1 MGRAKSRPAPVGRGN
16 LQAERDKR
24 GTDMDKKDNS
34 HNRPIS
40 TQTYGLR
47 PYDDN
52 CDELVELCKESGQK
66 PGEALRDLI
75 DEAFRARRTP
85 PIAATEIMQSL
96 EQLVEQNR
104 QLIEQNRLA
113 TERYEQLL
121 EKYEQL
127 DERSARLK
135 QGLIQNLRE
144 FYAILLE
151 TLSASIGAR
160 RLAWNYVAYTV
171 LKQSGSTDDQIKQ
184 RYEAEKKAWI
194 DEKDKIANALEEAI
208 KKMPPQQ

>member
-1 MGRAKSRPAPVGRGN
+1 
-16 LQAERDKR
+16 
-24 GTDMDKKDNS
+24 MDTRNN
-34 HNRPIS
+34 NRPLSSQTSSQRLYEDDHDEIS
-40 TQTYGLR
+40 RICREGGR
-47 PYDDN
+47 KPAEEIRD
-52 CDELVELCKESGQK
+52 LVS
-66 PGEALRDLI
+66 EALS
-75 DEAFRARRTP
+75 ARRNP
-85 PIAATEIMQSL
+85 QAGVNEIMQTL
-96 EQLVEQNR
+96 QQLVEQNR
-104 QLIEQNRLA
+104 LA
-113 TERYEQLL
+113 NERYERLL

-127 DERSARLK
+127 DERNARLK

-171 LKQSGSTDDQIKQ
+171 LKQSGSTDEQIKQ

-194 DEKDKIANALEEAI
+194 DEKDNIARALEEAI

>member
-1 MGRAKSRPAPVGRGN
+1 
-16 LQAERDKR
+16 
-24 GTDMDKKDNS
+24 MDKKNNS
-34 HNRPIS
+34 YNRQIS

-47 PYDDN
+47 PYEDN
-52 CDELVELCKESGQK
+52 CDELADLCKESGLK
-66 PGEALRDLI
+66 PGEMLRDLV
-75 DEAFRARRTP
+75 DEAFRARRNP
-85 PIAATEIMQSL
+85 PIVATEIMQTL

-113 TERYEQLL
+113 NERYEHLL

-127 DERSARLK
+127 DERNARLK

-160 RLAWNYVAYTV
+160 RLTWNYVAYSV
-171 LKQSGSTDDQIKQ
+171 LKQSGSTDEQIKQ

-194 DEKDKIANALEEAI
+194 DEKDNIAMVLEEAI
-208 KKMPPQQ
+208 KKMPPQP

>member
-1 MGRAKSRPAPVGRGN
+1 
-16 LQAERDKR
+16 
-24 GTDMDKKDNS
+24 MDTRNN
-34 HNRPIS
+34 NRPLSSQTSSQRLYEDDHDEIS
-40 TQTYGLR
+40 R
-47 PYDDN
+47 I
-52 CDELVELCKESGQK
+52 CRESGRK
-66 PGEALRDLI
+66 SAEEIRDLVSEALK
-75 DEAFRARRTP
+75 ARRNP
-85 PIAATEIMQSL
+85 PPAVNEIMQTL
-96 EQLVEQNR
+96 QQLVEQNR
-104 QLIEQNRLA
+104 QAN
-113 TERYEQLL
+113 ERYEGLI
-121 EKYEQL
+121 EKYERL
-127 DERSARLK
+127 EERSANLK

-160 RLAWNYVAYTV
+160 RLTWKYVGYTV

>member
-1 MGRAKSRPAPVGRGN
+1 MRRGKSRQAPVEQGS
-16 LQAERDKR
+16 LQTERDKR
-24 GTDMDKKDNS
+24 GIDMDKNNNS

-40 TQTYGLR
+40 TQSYGLR
-47 PYDDN
+47 PYEDN
-52 CDELVELCKESGQK
+52 CDELAEFCKESGQK
-66 PGEALRDLI
+66 PGEALRDLV
-75 DEAFRARRTP
+75 DEAFRARRNP
-85 PIAATEIMQSL
+85 PIVGTEIMHVL
-96 EQLVEQNR
+96 E

-113 TERYEQLL
+113 NERYERLL

-127 DERSARLK
+127 DERNARLK

-160 RLAWNYVAYTV
+160 RLTWNYVAYSV

>member
-1 MGRAKSRPAPVGRGN
+1 MRRAKSRLAPVERGN
-16 LQAERDKR
+16 LQTERGKR
-24 GTDMDKKDNS
+24 GIDMDKNNNS
-34 HNRPIS
+34 HNRQIS
-40 TQTYGLR
+40 TQTYGMR
-47 PYDDN
+47 PYEDN

-66 PGEALRDLI
+66 PGEALRDLV
-75 DEAFRARRTP
+75 DEAFRARRNP
-85 PIAATEIMQSL
+85 PIVGTEIMQAL
-96 EQLVEQNR
+96 E

-113 TERYEQLL
+113 NERYERLL

-127 DERSARLK
+127 DERNARLK

-160 RLAWNYVAYTV
+160 RLTWNYVAYTV
-171 LKQSGSTDDQIKQ
+171 LKQSGSTDEQIKQ

-194 DEKDKIANALEEAI
+194 DEKDQIANALEEAI
-208 KKMPPQQ
+208 KKMPPQP

>member
-1 MGRAKSRPAPVGRGN
+1 MRRAKSRLAPVERGN
-16 LQAERDKR
+16 LQTERGKR
-24 GTDMDKKDNS
+24 GIDMDKNNNS
-34 HNRPIS
+34 HNRQIS
-40 TQTYGLR
+40 TQTYGMR
-47 PYDDN
+47 PYEDN

-66 PGEALRDLI
+66 PGEALRDLV
-75 DEAFRARRTP
+75 DEAFRARRNP
-85 PIAATEIMQSL
+85 PIVGTEIMQAL
-96 EQLVEQNR
+96 E

-113 TERYEQLL
+113 NERYERLL

-127 DERSARLK
+127 DERNARLK

-160 RLAWNYVAYTV
+160 RLTWNYVAYTV
-171 LKQSGSTDDQIKQ
+171 LKQSGSTDEQIKQ

-194 DEKDKIANALEEAI
+194 DEKDKIASALEEAI
-208 KKMPPQQ
+208 KKMPPQP

>member
-1 MGRAKSRPAPVGRGN
+1 MRRAKSRPSLVERGN
-16 LQAERDKR
+16 LQTERGKR
-24 GTDMDKKDNS
+24 GIDMDKNNNS
-34 HNRPIS
+34 NNRQIS
-40 TQTYGLR
+40 TQTYGMR
-47 PYDDN
+47 PYEDN
-52 CDELVELCKESGQK
+52 CDELAELCKESGQK
-66 PGEALRDLI
+66 PGEALRDLV
-75 DEAFRARRTP
+75 DEAFRARRNP
-85 PIAATEIMQSL
+85 PIATTEIMQAL
-96 EQLVEQNR
+96 E

-113 TERYEQLL
+113 NERYERLL

-127 DERSARLK
+127 DERNARLK

-151 TLSASIGAR
+151 TLAASIGAR
-160 RLAWNYVAYTV
+160 RLTWNYVAYTV
-171 LKQSGSTDDQIKQ
+171 LKQSGSTDEQIKQ

>member
-1 MGRAKSRPAPVGRGN
+1 MNWPN
-16 LQAERDKR
+16 
-24 GTDMDKKDNS
+24 
-34 HNRPIS
+34 
-40 TQTYGLR
+40 
-47 PYDDN
+47 
-52 CDELVELCKESGQK
+52 
-66 PGEALRDLI
+66 
-75 DEAFRARRTP
+75 FARRAARSPVRRCATSSTKLFAP
-85 PIAATEIMQSL
+85 AATLRLSGPKSCRRF

-104 QLIEQNRLA
+104 LA
-113 TERYEQLL
+113 NERYERLL

-127 DERSARLK
+127 DERNARLK

-160 RLAWNYVAYTV
+160 RLTWNYVAYTV
-171 LKQSGSTDDQIKQ
+171 LKQSGSTDEQIKQ

-208 KKMPPQQ
+208 KKMPPQP